1 MKLLSLAETQAATR
15 KLILVC
21 NHQIIVSKVLCK

>member
-1 MKLLSLAETQAATR
+1 MKLLSLAETQAVTR
-15 KLILVC
+15 KLILVY